1 MWSPATRQITFTGS
15 VEVSIGP
22 AAPPK
27 PLIGV
32 MIDVYRFTREI
43 SGFSFEHLSQIPA
56 RTGDL
61 GEFDF
66 NDLPVLVNT
75 QMLIPGS
82 PPYTPVE
89 VIEPSSL
96 PNLVFRVSIEADV
109 LTGGVSEGNQIVT
122 LYDERELIDEEWLA
136 LHSDR
141 INVPLSGSPALTML
155 ITDDEE
161 VVWYDEALIV
171 AGADLP
177 EPTVL
182 GNNEVHLL
190 RVGRAI
196 RDEIGELGDTR
207 AEFIEKPG
215 YMNSTDTWATPD
227 PSFFPGR
234 VDAPFGS
241 KLHIGGYFGANFQPL
256 ADTDNLY
263 YTMSVSEYTG
273 SVTNPFDA
281 SHLTNTQYI
290 VDPLFNK
297 RFIVATRKWET
308 LHLGPFEG
316 TTTGGTEKI
325 YYKRPNETAAG
336 EYYPFS
342 DLLAIWNSAA
352 APNTLMIL
360 TIDVYRRTGGTETN
374 PDLTQEAI
382 GTINAHLP
390 LQVDNR
396 RPVPKYIAYDPSS
409 PAIKFNKANA
419 HFLSVP
425 ETVDTVSLIDVCNH
439 FTVAPG
445 TPADGNE
452 ALLLRYNIEDG
463 YGNPHPHL
471 LHYHIYA
478 EYTPKAELGAPDSRR
493 LNLKDTFATFDN
505 ISATYSRTTPPTPPH
520 MEIYNYRSVVVPED
534 EDAWPPEPCGD
545 KHPEVTTCDAT
556 YPCEEYALEVSL
568 GCSVRTVNGWSRIF
582 GHPHVSRHLI
592 VKRT

>member
-1 MWSPATRQITFTGS
+1 MWSPATRQITFSGK
-15 VEVSIGP
+15 VEVSIGS

-32 MIDVYRFTREI
+32 MIDVYRFTRELA
-43 SGFSFEHLSQIPA
+43 GYSFEHLSQIPA
-56 RTGDL
+56 RTNDS

-89 VIEPSSL
+89 VIEPNSL

-122 LYDERELIDEEWLA
+122 LYDERELIDEQWLA
-136 LHSDR
+136 LHIDR
-141 INVPLSGSPALTML
+141 SHVPLSGSSVLTML
-155 ITDDEE
+155 ITDEDKG
-161 VVWYDEALIV
+161 YDEALIV

-177 EPTVL
+177 EPTVP
-182 GNNEVHLL
+182 GNEVHLL

-207 AEFIEKPG
+207 AEFVEKPG

-241 KLHIGGYFGANFQPL
+241 KLHIGGYFGANFQTP
-256 ADTDNLY
+256 AYTDNLY

-273 SVTNPFDA
+273 SPTNPFDA

-297 RFIVATRKWET
+297 RFIVPTRKWET

-325 YYKRPNETAAG
+325 YYKRPNQPDSMT
-336 EYYPFS
+336 EYYPFW

-352 APNTLMIL
+352 APNTLAVL
-360 TIDVYRRTGGTETN
+360 TIEVYRRTGGTETN

-390 LQVDNR
+390 LQIDNR
-396 RPVPKYIAYDPSS
+396 RPVPKYIAYNPSS
-409 PAIKFNKANA
+409 PAIKFNKGNA
-419 HFLSVP
+419 HFFLAS
-425 ETVDTVSLIDVCNH
+425 ETVDAVTLLDVCNH
-439 FTVAPG
+439 FTVASNNP
-445 TPADGNE
+445 TDGNE
-452 ALLLRYNIEDG
+452 ALLVRYNIEDG

-471 LHYHIYA
+471 LNYGIYA
-478 EYTPKAELGAPDSRR
+478 EYTPKAVLGAPDSRT
-493 LNLKDTFATFDN
+493 LDLKESFQTFNN
-505 ISATYSRTTPPTPPH
+505 IRDTYSRTTPPH
-520 MEIYNYRSVVVPED
+520 MEIYDYKSVVVPVGED
-534 EDAWPPEPCGD
+534 TWPPERCGD
-545 KHPEVTTCDAT
+545 KHPEVTTCDPT

-568 GCSVRTVNGWSRIF
+568 GCSVRTVDGWSRIF

-592 VKRT
+592 IKRT